1 VVSVSETNKF
11 APRSHPMTII
21 THRHRPKRKRPKPPP
36 EIPTP
41 IVHAPKPGK
50 RRAVDLPDDPEAD
63 ARVAAFFARMIRA
76 GETGE

>member
-1 VVSVSETNKF
+1 
-11 APRSHPMTII
+11 MTII
-21 THRHRPKRKRPKPPP
+21 TYRHRPKRKRPTKPPP

-50 RRAVDLPDDPEAD
+50 RRRPELPDDPEAD

-76 GETGE
+76 G